1 MLTATCHCGAVRM
14 ETSAR
19 PLWLTDCN
27 CSLCRRLGAL
37 WLHCDPAE
45 VTFLCGED
53 DTVAY
58 VQGDRTLAI
67 HHCPTCGCTTH
78 WRPTGEGNRM
88 AINARLMEPGTIA
101 GLRIR
106 RFDGADRFD
115 YLD

>member
-1 MLTATCHCGAVRM
+1 MLTAVCHCGAVRM

-45 VTFLCGED
+45 VSFPSGED
-53 DTVAY
+53 TTVAY
-58 VQGDRTLAI
+58 VQGDKTLAM

-78 WRPTGEGNRM
+78 WRPRDQGNRM
-88 AINARLMEPGTIA
+88 AINARLMETGAIV

-106 RFDGADRFD
+106 HFDGAETFGF
-115 YLD
+115 LD